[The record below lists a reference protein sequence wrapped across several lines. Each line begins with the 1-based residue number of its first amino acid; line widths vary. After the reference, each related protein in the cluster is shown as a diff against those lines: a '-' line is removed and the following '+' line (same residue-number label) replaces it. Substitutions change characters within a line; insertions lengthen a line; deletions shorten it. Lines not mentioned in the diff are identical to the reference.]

1 MTGLQYVT
9 PVTYQKGSFNGGP
22 FGNRPRFLPMLDM
35 NSPKNDP
42 PLKMG
47 TPRFVGR
54 VHLASTDAMK
64 LASDSLA
71 LAAITH

>member
-1 MTGLQYVT
+1 
-9 PVTYQKGSFNGGP
+9 
-22 FGNRPRFLPMLDM
+22 MLDM

-54 VHLASTDAMK
+54 VHLARTGVVN
-64 LASDSLA
+64 LASNNLA
-71 LAAITH
+71 LAANAH

>member
-1 MTGLQYVT
+1 
-9 PVTYQKGSFNGGP
+9 
-22 FGNRPRFLPMLDM
+22 MLDM

-54 VHLASTDAMK
+54 VHLARTSVKNMASNN
-64 LASDSLA
+64 LACLKQSCMGSKCTLSWQ
-71 LAAITH
+71 LTTSAI